1 MIAASATKMPPSMTS
16 GIRTSRLSKLG
27 FGHIQLSY
35 ESFEGKFSGAARREN
50 GERWATAITL
60 YTSTANVEL

>member
-1 MIAASATKMPPSMTS
+1 
-16 GIRTSRLSKLG
+16 L
-27 FGHIQLSY
+27 GHIQLSY
-35 ESFEGKFSGAARREN
+35 GSFEGKFGGAARREN